1 MSVNLTEKQKELIES
16 FGVIQK
22 RMGLT
27 PAFARVNALLTICD
41 ETELTFEQIQ
51 DGLNLSKSATS
62 NALQGLLAI
71 DRIGYKTKPGERKR
85 YFFSKLDQWRII
97 FKKDVLSLGH
107 YVDLLKEIHL
117 NRTKNTPEYN
127 DKLKE
132 LTEFM
137 DYFITETVNITEKWE
152 VK

>member
-1 MSVNLTEKQKELIES
+1 MKEKDI
-16 FGVIQK
+16 
-22 RMGLT
+22 
-27 PAFARVNALLTICD
+27 
-41 ETELTFEQIQ
+41 
-51 DGLNLSKSATS
+51 
-62 NALQGLLAI
+62 
-71 DRIGYKTKPGERKR
+71 
-85 YFFSKLDQWRII
+85 FFQSLDQWRII

-107 YVDLLKEIHL
+107 YVYLLKEIHL

>member
-71 DRIGYKTKPGERKR
+71 DRIGYKTKPGERTDCRRQCFHEKIDER
-85 YFFSKLDQWRII
+85 RCGLFVKLAFLFRNKLPGSLPGST
-97 FKKDVLSLGH
+97 FKD
-107 YVDLLKEIHL
+107 
-117 NRTKNTPEYN
+117 
-127 DKLKE
+127 
-132 LTEFM
+132 
-137 DYFITETVNITEKWE
+137 
-152 VK
+152 

>member
-1 MSVNLTEKQKELIES
+1 LIELD
-16 FGVIQK
+16 IK
-22 RMGLT
+22 
-27 PAFARVNALLTICD
+27 
-41 ETELTFEQIQ
+41 
-51 DGLNLSKSATS
+51 LSLVKEKD
-62 NALQGLLAI
+62 I
-71 DRIGYKTKPGERKR
+71 
-85 YFFSKLDQWRII
+85 FFQSLDQWRII

-137 DYFITETVNITEKWE
+137 DYFITETVNIIEKWE

>member
-1 MSVNLTEKQKELIES
+1 MKEKDI
-16 FGVIQK
+16 
-22 RMGLT
+22 
-27 PAFARVNALLTICD
+27 
-41 ETELTFEQIQ
+41 
-51 DGLNLSKSATS
+51 
-62 NALQGLLAI
+62 
-71 DRIGYKTKPGERKR
+71 
-85 YFFSKLDQWRII
+85 FFQSLDQWRII

-137 DYFITETVNITEKWE
+137 DYFITETVNIIEKWE
-152 VK
+152 VKLDCTQKFRQIYN